1 MLSGTILAHL
11 ARLCI
16 KMMIMEY
23 EVKHLPAEHR
33 FVVEID
39 GNLAHVDY
47 VIENGALDIR
57 HTIVPKPLE
66 GQGIASALVGAA
78 YAYAY
83 AHSLSRKATCPYA
96 VVWLQRHRV

>member
-47 VIENGALDIR
+47 VIENGALDIL
-57 HTIVPKPLE
+57 HTIVPRPIE
-66 GQGIASALVGAA
+66 GRGIASALVGAA
-78 YAYAY
+78 YAYAD
-83 AHSLSRKATCPYA
+83 AQGLSRKATCPYA
-96 VVWLQRHRV
+96 VSWLQRHGV